1 MSLISSASLWNSE
14 TSQTRKRTPTM
25 KRSTAKIRPFAND
38 NHHQNYDNK
47 EGFVESMEDLQKR
60 SEDNS
65 NHVKRLIDQLA
76 EDNEGESLA
85 NYEPI
90 DKPHMSTN
98 RANNHVS
105 IEDPAELMPKY
116 SNRQQNADFSYNDN
130 HLGNL
135 ATYNDSYGNTSPVA
149 ANVPYY
155 AKMGIG
161 NKGDSQTKLLEK
173 INYMIHLLEQQ
184 EREKTDNVTE
194 EFILYTFLGVFIIF
208 VVDKFSRNSKYT
220 R

>member
-25 KRSTAKIRPFAND
+25 KRTTAKIRPFSKD
-38 NHHQNYDNK
+38 DSQQNYEK
-47 EGFVESMEDLQKR
+47 EGFVESMQDIQKR
-60 SEDNS
+60 SEENS
-65 NHVKRLIDQLA
+65 NHVKQLIDQLA
-76 EDNEGESLA
+76 EENEGDGLA
-85 NYEPI
+85 DYEPI
-90 DKPHMSTN
+90 AKPQMTTN
-98 RANNHVS
+98 RSHNEKS
-105 IEDPAELMPKY
+105 IEDPAELMPKF

-135 ATYNDSYGNTSPVA
+135 ATYQDSYGNTSQPN

-155 AKMGIG
+155 AKMGIS
-161 NKGDSQTKLLEK
+161 NKGDSQSKLLEK

-208 VVDKFSRNSKYT
+208 VVDKFSRNGKYT